1 MATGGA
7 LGGNAVEGLLFV
19 RFGTRYLPQLYI
31 GLGILNLLFVL
42 AGSAMVARG
51 NRGRLYIRLLLAMAL
66 VLIAA
71 RVLLGASFIW
81 FYPVLWLLMCAMGN
95 MQGLIAWGFAGLVC
109 DMRQA
114 KRLFPLFATGNVLA
128 SVVGGLATAPLAAF
142 LHSENLLIVWALLL
156 MISFV
161 LGIRLMRRVAAEPPP
176 DPDASFARDMRQG
189 FDAVIRSRMLT
200 WLAFGA
206 VLFSLLYFTL
216 SFPFARAAALQYPD
230 ADRLTAFLGIFQA
243 ISTSTACVIGLVLA
257 NRFYARFGL
266 MTGVL
271 VFPFIYVVGFA
282 ALAVRPDFPIL
293 VGFRFLQMTWLW
305 GIAGTAF
312 HATFN
317 VIPGERRDQA
327 RSFVDGIGTQAGT
340 ILAGLVLIAGQQA
353 LSNRELYVLGAVLG
367 ALTVAVSWLARRQY
381 RPALLD
387 ALRTGQPDVFVAEEK
402 PFGGFAQDAA
412 AMEVATAGLRDPDP
426 RVRRVAAVVIS
437 QSDDE
442 TARSQLFALRTDS
455 DPEIRVAVLNSL
467 GPDWQQ
473 ARASLDDADL
483 HVRCSAAAILLRN
496 GEVEP
501 ARSVLQT
508 AFRSNDDEVRTLA
521 ISCLGPESVE
531 QLQSALDDAAPR
543 VRRAA
548 ARGLAKFASER
559 ACDEILAGRH
569 EQLLL
574 EELDELPADRRSAM
588 RAYAEE
594 KAGAAR
600 RLLRLAQSSAVAG
613 KNEAVQLLTDS
624 LRRKAE
630 SSAFLA
636 FSAVRLLSNRA
647 RIQAAIAGLRSKDGD
662 QKANALEL
670 LEAAEPAIVRPLLPI
685 WEPAPAGRPAAGW
698 LDEVLADKDEWL
710 RACAEFVAATSSGS
724 VKTLPTLSLM
734 EKVVFMR
741 KVALFEDLAPAD
753 LKQIAGLATERFYP
767 SGARLV
773 RQGDPG
779 DELYIIING
788 KVQVVMD
795 GNAVATR
802 STGDSVGEMAILTLE
817 PRSATLIAD
826 GDVRVLCVEQR
837 QFEVMLR
844 DRPEI
849 GLAVIKTLA
858 HRLRERP
865 TTNV

>member
-51 NRGRLYIRLLLAMAL
+51 NRGRLYIRLLLAMAV

-71 RVLLGASFIW
+71 RVLLGAGFIW

-95 MQGLIAWGFAGLVC
+95 MQGLIGWGFAGLVC

-142 LHSENLLIVWALLL
+142 LHSENLLVVWALLL
-156 MISFV
+156 LISFV

-176 DPDASFARDMRQG
+176 DLDASFVRDMRQG

-206 VLFSLLYFTL
+206 VLFSLLYFSL
-216 SFPFARAAALQYPD
+216 SFPFARAAALQYPN
-230 ADRLTAFLGIFQA
+230 ADRLAAFLGIFQA
-243 ISTSTACVIGLVLA
+243 ISTSTACVIGLMLA

-271 VFPFIYVVGFA
+271 VFPFIYVVGFT
-282 ALAVRPDFPIL
+282 ALALRPDFPIL

-317 VIPGERRDQA
+317 VIPSERREQA

-353 LSNRELYVLGAVLG
+353 LSNRELYSLGAILG
-367 ALTVAVSWLARRQY
+367 TLTVAVSWLARRQY
-381 RPALLD
+381 RGALLD
-387 ALRTGQPDVFVAEEK
+387 ALRTGQPDIFITEEK

-412 AMEVATAGLRDPDP
+412 AIEVARAALSDPDP
-426 RVRRVAAVVIS
+426 RMRRVAAEVIS
-437 QSDDE
+437 QSGDE
-442 TARSQLFALRTDS
+442 SARDRLLGLRVDP
-455 DPEIRVAVLNSL
+455 DPEVRVAVLNGL
-467 GPDWQQ
+467 GSDWQQ
-473 ARASLDDADL
+473 ARASLGDADL
-483 HVRCSAAAILLRN
+483 QVRCTAAAILLRN

-508 AFRSNDDEVRTLA
+508 ALQSNDDEVRSLA
-521 ISCLGPESVE
+521 VSCLGPESLE
-531 QLQSALDDAAPR
+531 QLESALDDVAPG

-548 ARGLAKFASER
+548 ARGLAKFAPER
-559 ACDEILAGRH
+559 ALDEILAGRH

-574 EELDELPADRRSAM
+574 EEFDEAPGDRRSAVS
-588 RAYAEE
+588 AYAEE
-594 KAGAAR
+594 KASAAR

-613 KNEAVQLLTDS
+613 KGEADDLLTDS

-630 SSAFLA
+630 SAALLS
-636 FSAVRLLSNRA
+636 FSAVGLLGNRSRL
-647 RIQAAIAGLRSKDGD
+647 QAAIAGLRGRAGE
-662 QKANALEL
+662 QRANALEM

-685 WEPAPAGRPAAGW
+685 WEPAPAGRPEPGW
-698 LDEVLADKDEWL
+698 LDEVLGDHDEWL

-724 VKTLPTLSLM
+724 VKTLPTLPLM
-734 EKVVFMR
+734 ERVMFMR
-741 KVALFEDLAPAD
+741 KVALFEGLAPAD

-767 SGARLV
+767 SGAQLV

-779 DELYIIING
+779 DELYIIVSG
-788 KVQVVMD
+788 KVRVLAD
-795 GNAVATR
+795 GQRVAVR
-802 STGDSVGEMAILTLE
+802 SAGDTVGEMAILTRE
-817 PRSATLIAD
+817 PRMATLVAD
-826 GDVRVLCVEQR
+826 GDLRVLCVEQR
-837 QFEVMLR
+837 QFDVMLR

-858 HRLRERP
+858 QRLRERP
-865 TTNV
+865 SV